1 MNAPTIGRTHGTTPL
16 PDTTPAHEAGAPAK
30 LPGTPQPQS
39 EDGKLATLSAL
50 NSGAQTG
57 GQAAAGKGKR
67 ASFAAKP
74 DTAQTGNASSSHTQT
89 PTATAANGQH
99 GAPVAP
105 VQHGQPPAFAPQQ
118 SAFGKASSLLQ
129 DAAPLVSGG
138 AGVLGAGMQIAGGV
152 MQAIQSAEMAIAETI
167 KNGAHNVEEASR
179 PV

>member
-16 PDTTPAHEAGAPAK
+16 PDTTPAHESGAPAK
-30 LPGTPQPQS
+30 TQGTPQPQT

-74 DTAQTGNASSSHTQT
+74 ATAQTGNASST
-89 PTATAANGQH
+89 PTHTPTSAANGQH

-105 VQHGQPPAFAPQQ
+105 VQ